1 MLWDQPLIDKMLAEF
16 PATDDRFS
24 SPAGAV
30 AQNRPEQA
38 LPLSPRSGSEGG
50 RSATSRAGE
59 ISRRRMLRYRSLMD
73 KYGVRLQSLGDSRE
87 RIAEV

>member
-24 SPAGAV
+24 SPAGGGC
-30 AQNRPEQA
+30 PEQA

-50 RSATSRAGE
+50 RSATSRAGK